1 MRAITTDSMV
11 KDTLFGFEL
20 PMPALDLYVALGTV
34 AAFLPV
40 VYIVHHTIAFVLRL
54 FTKRA

>member
-1 MRAITTDSMV
+1 MV

-34 AAFLPV
+34 AAFLPS